1 LIFGETISFV
11 DGVGGITATNTLTI
25 ARAGSDVINGSATSV
40 VLVGAHEYMVLM
52 SGGPGGG
59 GWYVVGYGNPPTLS
73 ASLSSGSATTITTAT
88 AATKATLAIPT
99 GTWNLTGV
107 VELQGSGVTVT
118 GIEAGLS
125 TTTNAF
131 DATGVE
137 SGRYVSWNFL
147 SSAFTGATSWKM
159 GFGGTTIQLTT
170 PTTYYMVVRGTF
182 SAGSM
187 WGAGLIRATRL
198 FPV

>member
-1 LIFGETISFV
+1 LIFGETITIL
-11 DGVGGITATNTLTI
+11 DGAGGVTATNTLTI

-40 VLVGAHEYMVLM
+40 VLTGAREYVVLM

-59 GWYVVGYGNPPTLS
+59 GWYIVSYGNPPTVS
-73 ASLSSGSATTITTAT
+73 ASLATGSSTTITTNT
-88 AATKATLAIPT
+88 AATKATLSIPP
-99 GTWNLTGV
+99 GTWALSGA

-118 GIEAGLS
+118 SIEGALS

-131 DATGVE
+131 DTIGVE

-147 SSAFTGATSWKM
+147 SSAFAGATSWKM
-159 GFGGTTIQLTT
+159 AIPTTTIQLAAATS
-170 PTTYYMVVRGTF
+170 YYMVVRGIF